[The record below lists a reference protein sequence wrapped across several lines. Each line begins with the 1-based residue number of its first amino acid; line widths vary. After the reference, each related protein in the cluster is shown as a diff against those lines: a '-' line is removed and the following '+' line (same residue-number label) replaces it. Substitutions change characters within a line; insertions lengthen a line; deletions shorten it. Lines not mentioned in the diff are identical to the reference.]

1 MQLKQKAMAFVLNTL
16 YMSEK
21 QRTIKKAVS
30 VTGKGL
36 HTGAMTTVTF
46 KPAPVNH
53 WYKFQRIDLPGQ
65 PIIDAIADNVSETE
79 RSTTLQQNGGKVA
92 TIEHLLAALVGLEID
107 NCLIEVNGPEVPIM
121 DGSSMPFVLALE
133 EAGTLEQDA
142 DRVYF
147 ELKDIVSYEDTAKHI
162 EMLAVPQETFR
173 LTVMVDYNSAVLGT
187 QHATIYSTSEF
198 KTEVASCRTFV
209 FLHELELLL
218 SHNLIKGGDLDNAIV
233 LVDREIPQDKLDHL
247 AKVFN
252 KPNVKVVEQGIL
264 NNTKLKFFNEPARHK
279 LLDMVGDLAL
289 VGMPLKA
296 HILAARPGHSGNVA
310 FAKKLREAAKKDK
323 KAAPR
328 YDLTSDPILNVT
340 DIMKL
345 LPHRPPFLFVDKI
358 IELSETHVV
367 GVKNVTMNE
376 DFFRGHFPGSP
387 IMPGVLQIEAMAQTG
402 GILALKS
409 VPDPENYLTYFMK
422 IDNVR
427 FRNQV
432 LPGDT
437 LVFHLELT
445 SPVRRGIFQ
454 MKGTAYV
461 GDKIATEAEMMAQI
475 AKVKES
481 SNGAEHK
488 GEPVEKAK
496 QLIK

>member
-1 MQLKQKAMAFVLNTL
+1 MA
-16 YMSEK
+16 EK
-21 QRTIKKAVS
+21 QRTIKNTVS
-30 VTGKGL
+30 VSGKGL
-36 HTGAMTTVTF
+36 HTGMPATVTF

-53 WYKFQRIDLPGQ
+53 WYKFKRIDLPGQ
-65 PIIDAIADNVSETE
+65 PEIDADVDNVKETE
-79 RSTTLQQNGGKVA
+79 RGTSLEQNGGKIA
-92 TIEHLLAALVGLEID
+92 TTEHLLAALVGLEID
-107 NCLIEVNGPEVPIM
+107 NVLIEVNGPEVPIM
-121 DGSSMPFVLALE
+121 DGSSMPFVEALE
-133 EAGTLEQDA
+133 KAGAVEQEA

-147 ELKDIVSYEDTAKHI
+147 ELKEILSYEDLDKHI

-173 LTVMVDYNSAVLGT
+173 LTVMVDYNSPVLGT
-187 QHATIYSTSEF
+187 QHATIYKASEF
-198 KTEVASCRTFV
+198 KKEVAACRTFV

-233 LVDREIPQDKLDHL
+233 LVDRDLPAEKYAYL

-252 KPNVKVVEQGIL
+252 KPNLQVKGHGIL
-264 NNTKLKFFNEPARHK
+264 NNTELKFFNEPARHK

-310 FAKKLREAAKKDK
+310 FARKLKELIKKEKLKKGGGRFNLN
-323 KAAPR
+323 AEP
-328 YDLTSDPILNVT
+328 LLNVQ

-345 LPHRPPFLFVDKI
+345 LPHRPPFLLVDRI
-358 IELSETHVV
+358 IELSESHVV
-367 GVKNVTMNE
+367 GIKNVTMNE
-376 DFFRGHFPGSP
+376 DFFRGHFPGNP

-402 GILALKS
+402 GILALKT
-409 VPDPENYLTYFMK
+409 VPDPENYLTFFMK

-432 LPGDT
+432 VPGDT
-437 LVFHLELT
+437 LVFHLELI
-445 SPVRRGIFQ
+445 SPVRRGIFH

-475 AKVKES
+475 SKVKET
-481 SNGAEHK
+481 NGSADAK
-488 GEPVEKAK
+488 TTAKLAKAK
-496 QLIK
+496 QN

>member
-1 MQLKQKAMAFVLNTL
+1 
-16 YMSEK
+16 MSQK
-21 QRTIKKAVS
+21 QRTIKNSVS

-36 HTGAMTTVTF
+36 HTGIVATVTF

-53 WYKFQRIDLPGQ
+53 WYKFKRIDLPGE
-65 PIIDAIADNVSETE
+65 PVIDADVDNVTDTE
-79 RSTTLQQNGGKVA
+79 RGTTLQQNGGKIA
-92 TIEHLLAALVGLEID
+92 TTEHLLAALVGLEID
-107 NCLIEVNGPEVPIM
+107 NVLIEVNGPEIPIM
-121 DGSSMPFVLALE
+121 DGSSMPFVEALE
-133 EAGTLEQDA
+133 KAGTVEQDA
-142 DRVYF
+142 ERVYF
-147 ELKDIVSYEDTAKHI
+147 VVTDNLTYEDVNKRI
-162 EMLAVPQETFR
+162 EMLAVPQETYR
-173 LTVMVDYNSAVLGT
+173 MTVMVDYNSPVLGT
-187 QHATIYSTSEF
+187 QHATIYQASEF
-198 KTEVASCRTFV
+198 KKEVAACRTFV

-218 SHNLIKGGDLDNAIV
+218 SHNLIKGGDLDNAVV
-233 LVDREIPQDKLDHL
+233 LVDREIPQEKLDHL

-252 KPNVKVVEQGIL
+252 KPNVKVVAQGIL

-289 VGMPLKA
+289 VGMPIKG

-310 FAKKLREAAKKDK
+310 FAKKIKEAIKKEKLK
-323 KAAPR
+323 KGAPH
-328 YDLTSDPILNVT
+328 YNPSAEPLLNVT

-358 IELSETHVV
+358 IELGETYVV

-437 LVFHLELT
+437 LIFHLELLG
-445 SPVRRGIFQ
+445 PVRRGIFH

-475 AKVKES
+475 VKTKETNGVTSEPKKEKVK
-481 SNGAEHK
+481 
-488 GEPVEKAK
+488 
-496 QLIK
+496 QLQK

>member
-1 MQLKQKAMAFVLNTL
+1 
-16 YMSEK
+16 MSEK
-21 QRTIKKAVS
+21 QRTIKKPVS

-36 HTGAMTTVTF
+36 HTGILTTVTF

-65 PIIDAIADNVSETE
+65 PIIEADVDNVADTE
-79 RSTTLQQNGGKVA
+79 RGTSLQQNGGKIA
-92 TIEHLLAALVGLEID
+92 TTEHLLAALVGLEID
-107 NCLIEVNGPEVPIM
+107 NVLIEVNGPEIPIM
-121 DGSSMPFVLALE
+121 DGSSMPFIIALE
-133 EAGTLEQDA
+133 EAGAVEQEA

-147 ELKDIVSYEDTAKHI
+147 ELKDILSYEESEKHI
-162 EMLAVPQETFR
+162 EMLAVPQDSFR
-173 LTVMVDYNSAVLGT
+173 LTVMVDYNSPVLGT
-187 QHATIYSTSEF
+187 QHATIYSNKEF
-198 KTEVASCRTFV
+198 KKEVGSCRTFV

-218 SHNLIKGGDLDNAIV
+218 SHNLIKGGDLDNAVV
-233 LVDREIPQDKLDHL
+233 LVDRELPQEKLDYL

-252 KPNVKVVEQGIL
+252 KPKVKVVEQGIL

-310 FAKKLREAAKKDK
+310 FARKLKEVIKKDRK
-323 KAAPR
+323 SAPR
-328 YDLTSDPILNVT
+328 FDVNAEPVLNVN

-358 IELSETHVV
+358 LEVGETHVV
-367 GVKNVTMNE
+367 GLKNVTMNE

-427 FRNQV
+427 FRHQV

-437 LVFHLELT
+437 LVFHLELI
-445 SPVRRGIFQ
+445 SPVRRGIFH

-475 AKVKES
+475 VKVKET
-481 SNGAEHK
+481 NGAIEQK
-488 GEPVEKAK
+488 GQTEKVK
-496 QLIK
+496 QLVK

>member
-1 MQLKQKAMAFVLNTL
+1 
-16 YMSEK
+16 MSEK
-21 QRTIKKAVS
+21 QRTIKKPVS

-36 HTGAMTTVTF
+36 HTGILATVTF

-65 PIIDAIADNVSETE
+65 PIIDADVDNVADTE
-79 RSTTLQQNGGKVA
+79 RGTSLQQNGGKVA
-92 TIEHLLAALVGLEID
+92 TTEHLLAALVGLEID
-107 NCLIEVNGPEVPIM
+107 NVLIEVNGPEIPIM
-121 DGSSMPFVLALE
+121 DGSSMPFIIALE
-133 EAGTLEQDA
+133 EAGAVEQEA

-147 ELKDIVSYEDTAKHI
+147 ELKDILSYEDSEKHI
-162 EMLAVPQETFR
+162 EMLAVPQDSFR
-173 LTVMVDYNSAVLGT
+173 LTVMVDYNSPVLGT
-187 QHATIYSTSEF
+187 QHATIYSNKEF
-198 KTEVASCRTFV
+198 KNEVGSCRTFV

-218 SHNLIKGGDLDNAIV
+218 SHNLIKGGDLDNAVV
-233 LVDREIPQDKLDHL
+233 LVDREIPQEKLDYL

-252 KPNVKVVEQGIL
+252 KPKVKVVEQGIL

-310 FAKKLREAAKKDK
+310 FARKLKEVIKKDRK
-323 KAAPR
+323 SAPR
-328 YDLTSDPILNVT
+328 FDVNAEPVLNVN

-358 IELSETHVV
+358 LEVGENHVV
-367 GVKNVTMNE
+367 GLKNVTMNE

-427 FRNQV
+427 FRHQV

-437 LVFHLELT
+437 LIFHLELI
-445 SPVRRGIFQ
+445 SPVRRGIFH

-475 AKVKES
+475 VKVKET
-481 SNGAEHK
+481 NGAIEQK
-488 GEPVEKAK
+488 GQAKEVK
-496 QLIK
+496 QLVK

>member
-1 MQLKQKAMAFVLNTL
+1 MA
-16 YMSEK
+16 EK
-21 QRTIKKAVS
+21 QRTIKNPVS
-30 VTGKGL
+30 VSGKGL
-36 HTGAMTTVTF
+36 HTGMQATVTF

-53 WYKFQRIDLPGQ
+53 WYKFKRIDLPNQ
-65 PIIDAIADNVSETE
+65 PVIDADVDNVKETE
-79 RSTTLQQNGGKVA
+79 RGTSLEQNGGKIA
-92 TIEHLLAALVGLEID
+92 TTEHLLAALVGLEID
-107 NCLIEVNGPEVPIM
+107 NVLIEVNGPEVPIM
-121 DGSSMPFVLALE
+121 DGSSMPFVEALE
-133 EAGTLEQDA
+133 KAGTVEQDA
-142 DRVYF
+142 DREYF
-147 ELKDIVSYEDTAKHI
+147 ELKEILSYEDLDKQI

-173 LTVMVDYNSAVLGT
+173 LTVMVDYNSPVLGT
-187 QHATIYSTSEF
+187 QHATIYKSSEF
-198 KTEVASCRTFV
+198 KKEVAACRTFV

-233 LVDREIPQDKLDHL
+233 LVDRDMPKEKYEYL

-252 KPNVKVVEQGIL
+252 KPNLEIKGQGIL
-264 NNTKLKFFNEPARHK
+264 NNTQLKFFNEPARHK

-310 FAKKLREAAKKDK
+310 FARKLKEAIKKEKQKKGNGGRFNLN
-323 KAAPR
+323 AEP
-328 YDLTSDPILNVT
+328 LLNVQ

-345 LPHRPPFLFVDKI
+345 LPHRPPFLLVDRI
-358 IELSETHVV
+358 IELSESHVV
-367 GVKNVTMNE
+367 GIKNVTMNE
-376 DFFRGHFPGSP
+376 DFFRGHFPGNP

-402 GILALKS
+402 GILALKT

-432 LPGDT
+432 VPGDT
-437 LVFHLELT
+437 LVFHLELI
-445 SPVRRGIFQ
+445 SPVRRGIFH

-475 AKVKES
+475 AKVKET
-481 SNGAEHK
+481 NGTDTNAK
-488 GEPVEKAK
+488 STAKLAKAK
-496 QLIK
+496 QN

>member
-1 MQLKQKAMAFVLNTL
+1 
-16 YMSEK
+16 MSEK

-36 HTGAMTTVTF
+36 HTGILATVTF

-53 WYKFQRIDLPGQ
+53 WYKFKRIDLPNQ
-65 PIIDAIADNVSETE
+65 PIIDADADNVTDTE
-79 RSTTLQQNGGKVA
+79 RGTTLQQNGGKIA
-92 TIEHLLAALVGLEID
+92 TAEHLLAALVGLEID
-107 NCLIEVNGPEVPIM
+107 NVLIEVNGPEIPIM
-121 DGSSMPFVLALE
+121 DGSSMPFVMALE
-133 EAGTLEQDA
+133 DAGIEDQDA

-147 ELKDIVSYEDTAKHI
+147 ELKDILSYEDTAKHI
-162 EMLAVPQETFR
+162 EMLAVPQDTYR
-173 LTVMVDYNSAVLGT
+173 ITVMVDYNSPVLGT
-187 QHATIYSTSEF
+187 QHATIYSAKEF

-218 SHNLIKGGDLDNAIV
+218 SHNLIKGGDLDNAVV
-233 LVDREIPQDKLDHL
+233 LVDREIPQEKLDYL

-252 KPNVKVVEQGIL
+252 KPKVKVLEQGIL

-289 VGMPLKA
+289 VGMPIKA

-310 FAKKLREAAKKDK
+310 FAKKLKEAIKKDK

-328 YDLTSDPILNVT
+328 FDINSEPLLNVN

-358 IELSETHVV
+358 LELSENHVV
-367 GVKNVTMNE
+367 GLKNVTMNE

-437 LVFHLELT
+437 LIFHLELL
-445 SPVRRGIFQ
+445 SPVRRGIFH

-475 AKVKES
+475 VKVKET
-481 SNGAEHK
+481 NGAADHK
-488 GEPVEKAK
+488 GEPVEKVK

>member
-1 MQLKQKAMAFVLNTL
+1 
-16 YMSEK
+16 MSEK

-36 HTGAMTTVTF
+36 HTGILATVTF

-53 WYKFQRIDLPGQ
+53 WYKFKRIDLPNQ
-65 PIIDAIADNVSETE
+65 PVIDADVDNVTDTE
-79 RSTTLQQNGGKVA
+79 RGTTLQQNGGKIA
-92 TIEHLLAALVGLEID
+92 TAEHLLAALVGLEID
-107 NCLIEVNGPEVPIM
+107 NVLIEVNGPEIPIM

-133 EAGTLEQDA
+133 EAGIEEQEE

-147 ELKDIVSYEDTAKHI
+147 ELKDILSYEDANKRI
-162 EMLAVPQETFR
+162 EMLAVPQDSYR
-173 LTVMVDYNSAVLGT
+173 ITVMVDYNSPVLGT
-187 QHATIYSTSEF
+187 QHATIYSAKEF
-198 KTEVASCRTFV
+198 KQEVASCRTFV
-209 FLHELELLL
+209 FLHELELLI
-218 SHNLIKGGDLDNAIV
+218 SHNLIKGGDLDNAVV
-233 LVDREIPQDKLDHL
+233 LVDRDLPQEKLDYL

-252 KPNVKVVEQGIL
+252 KPKVKVVAQGIL
-264 NNTKLKFFNEPARHK
+264 NNTQLKFFNEPARHK

-310 FAKKLREAAKKDK
+310 FAKKIKEAIKKSK
-323 KAAPR
+323 KSVPR
-328 YDLTSDPILNVT
+328 FNTTGEPLLNVNE
-340 DIMKL
+340 IMKL
-345 LPHRPPFLFVDKI
+345 LPHRPPFLLVDKI
-358 IELSETHVV
+358 LELSENHVV
-367 GVKNVTMNE
+367 GLKNVTMNE
-376 DFFRGHFPGSP
+376 DFFRGHFPGNP

-437 LVFHLELT
+437 LIFHCELL
-445 SPVRRGIFQ
+445 SPVRRGIFH

-475 AKVKES
+475 VKVKET
-481 SNGAEHK
+481 NGVADHKQEH
-488 GEPVEKAK
+488 VEKVK

>member
-1 MQLKQKAMAFVLNTL
+1 
-16 YMSEK
+16 
-21 QRTIKKAVS
+21 
-30 VTGKGL
+30 
-36 HTGAMTTVTF
+36 
-46 KPAPVNH
+46 
-53 WYKFQRIDLPGQ
+53 
-65 PIIDAIADNVSETE
+65 
-79 RSTTLQQNGGKVA
+79 
-92 TIEHLLAALVGLEID
+92 
-107 NCLIEVNGPEVPIM
+107 
-121 DGSSMPFVLALE
+121 
-133 EAGTLEQDA
+133 
-142 DRVYF
+142 
-147 ELKDIVSYEDTAKHI
+147 
-162 EMLAVPQETFR
+162 
-173 LTVMVDYNSAVLGT
+173 
-187 QHATIYSTSEF
+187 
-198 KTEVASCRTFV
+198 
-209 FLHELELLL
+209 LHELELLL
-218 SHNLIKGGDLDNAIV
+218 SHNLIKGGDLDNAVV
-233 LVDREIPQDKLDHL
+233 LVDREIPQEKLDHL

-252 KPNVKVVEQGIL
+252 KPNVKVVAQGIL

-289 VGMPLKA
+289 VGMPIKG

-310 FAKKLREAAKKDK
+310 FAKKIKEAIKKEKLK
-323 KAAPR
+323 KGAPH
-328 YDLTSDPILNVT
+328 YNPSAEPLLNVT

-358 IELSETHVV
+358 IELGETYVV
-367 GVKNVTMNE
+367 GIKNVTMNE

-437 LVFHLELT
+437 LIFHLELLG
-445 SPVRRGIFQ
+445 PVRRGIFH

-475 AKVKES
+475 VKTKETNGVTSEPKKEKVK
-481 SNGAEHK
+481 
-488 GEPVEKAK
+488 
-496 QLIK
+496 QLQK

>member
-1 MQLKQKAMAFVLNTL
+1 
-16 YMSEK
+16 MSEK

-30 VTGKGL
+30 ITGKGL
-36 HTGAMTTVTF
+36 HTGILATVTF

-53 WYKFQRIDLPGQ
+53 WYKFKRIDLPGQ
-65 PIIDAIADNVSETE
+65 PIINADADNVTETE
-79 RSTTLQQNGGKVA
+79 RGTTLEQNGGKIA
-92 TIEHLLAALVGLEID
+92 TAEHLLAALVGLEID
-107 NCLIEVNGPEVPIM
+107 NVLIEVNGPEIPIM
-121 DGSSMPFVLALE
+121 DGSSMPFIIALE
-133 EAGTLEQDA
+133 DAGIEEQDA

-147 ELKDIVSYEDTAKHI
+147 ELKDIISYEDSAKRI
-162 EMLAVPQETFR
+162 EMLAVPQDSYR
-173 LTVMVDYNSAVLGT
+173 ITVMVDYNSPVLGT
-187 QHATIYSTSEF
+187 QHATIYSASEF
-198 KTEVASCRTFV
+198 KKEVASCRTFV
-209 FLHELELLL
+209 FLHELELLI
-218 SHNLIKGGDLDNAIV
+218 SHNLIKGGDLDNAVV
-233 LVDREIPQDKLDHL
+233 LVDRELPQEKLDYL

-252 KPNVKVVEQGIL
+252 KPKVKVLEHGIL

-289 VGMPLKA
+289 VGMPMKA

-310 FAKKLREAAKKDK
+310 FAKKLKEAAKKDK

-328 YDLTSDPILNVT
+328 FNTSAEPLLNVN

-358 IELSETHVV
+358 LELSESHVV
-367 GVKNVTMNE
+367 GLKNVTMNE

-437 LVFHLELT
+437 LIFHLELL
-445 SPVRRGIFQ
+445 SPVRRGIFH

-475 AKVKES
+475 VKVKD
-481 SNGAEHK
+481 SNGSAADHK
-488 GEPVEKAK
+488 LQQVENVK

>member
-1 MQLKQKAMAFVLNTL
+1 
-16 YMSEK
+16 MSEK

-36 HTGAMTTVTF
+36 HTGVLATVTF

-65 PIIDAIADNVSETE
+65 PIIDANVDNVTDTE
-79 RSTTLQQNGGKVA
+79 RGTTLQQNGGKIA
-92 TIEHLLAALVGLEID
+92 TTEHLLAALVGLEID
-107 NCLIEVNGPEVPIM
+107 NVLIEVNGPEIPIM
-121 DGSSMPFVLALE
+121 DGSSMPFLIALE
-133 EAGTLEQDA
+133 DAGIEEQDA

-147 ELKDIVSYEDTAKHI
+147 ELKDILSYEDKGKHI
-162 EMLAVPQETFR
+162 EMLAVPQDTYR
-173 LTVMVDYNSAVLGT
+173 ITVMVDYNSPILGT
-187 QHATIYSTSEF
+187 QHATIYSAKEF
-198 KTEVASCRTFV
+198 KQEVASCRTFV

-233 LVDREIPQDKLDHL
+233 LVDREIPQEKLDYL

-252 KPNVKVVEQGIL
+252 KPKVKVVEQGIL
-264 NNTKLKFFNEPARHK
+264 NTTKLKFFNEPARHK

-310 FAKKLREAAKKDK
+310 FAKILKEAAKKDK

-328 YDLTSDPILNVT
+328 YNLAADPILNVN

-358 IELSETHVV
+358 LELSATHVV
-367 GVKNVTMNE
+367 GLKNVTMNE

-422 IDNVR
+422 IDNVK

-437 LVFHLELT
+437 LVFHLELIG
-445 SPVRRGIFQ
+445 PVRRGIFN

-475 AKVKES
+475 VKVKETTPV
-481 SNGAEHK
+481 AEHK
-488 GEPVEKAK
+488 TETKAK

>member
-1 MQLKQKAMAFVLNTL
+1 
-16 YMSEK
+16 MSEK
-21 QRTIKKAVS
+21 QRTIKKPVS

-36 HTGAMTTVTF
+36 HTGILATVTF

-65 PIIDAIADNVSETE
+65 PIIDADADNVTDTE
-79 RSTTLQQNGGKVA
+79 RGTTLQQNGGKIA
-92 TIEHLLAALVGLEID
+92 TTEHLLAALVGLEID
-107 NCLIEVNGPEVPIM
+107 NVLIEVNGPEIPIM
-121 DGSSMPFVLALE
+121 DGSSLPFVIALE
-133 EAGTLEQDA
+133 DAGVEEQDA

-147 ELKDIVSYEDTAKHI
+147 ELKDILSYEDAAKHI

-173 LTVMVDYNSAVLGT
+173 LTVMVDYNSPVLGT
-187 QHATIYSTSEF
+187 QHATIYSTKEF
-198 KTEVASCRTFV
+198 KQEIASCRTFV

-218 SHNLIKGGDLDNAIV
+218 SHNLIKGGDIDNAVV
-233 LVDREIPQDKLDHL
+233 LVDRELPQEKLDYL

-252 KPNVKVVEQGIL
+252 KPKVKVVEQGIL

-310 FAKKLREAAKKDK
+310 FAKKLKEVIKKDK
-323 KAAPR
+323 KGAPR
-328 YDLTSDPILNVT
+328 FNVNAEPLLNVN

-358 IELSETHVV
+358 LELGENYVV
-367 GVKNVTMNE
+367 GLKNVTMNE

-437 LVFHLELT
+437 LVFHLELM
-445 SPVRRGIFQ
+445 SPVRRGIFH

-475 AKVKES
+475 VKVKET
-481 SNGAEHK
+481 NGAAIESK
-488 GEPVEKAK
+488 EKVK
-496 QLIK
+496 QLVK

>member
-1 MQLKQKAMAFVLNTL
+1 MFNTL
-16 YMSEK
+16 YMSDK

-30 VTGKGL
+30 ISGKGL
-36 HTGAMTTVTF
+36 HTGILATVTF

-53 WYKFQRIDLPGQ
+53 WYKFQRIDLPNQ
-65 PIIDAIADNVSETE
+65 PVIDVDVDNVTDTE
-79 RSTTLQQNGGKVA
+79 RGTTLQQNGGKIA
-92 TIEHLLAALVGLEID
+92 TTEHLLAALVGLEID
-107 NCLIEVNGPEVPIM
+107 NVLIEVNGPEVPIM
-121 DGSSMPFVLALE
+121 DGSSMPFVMALE
-133 EAGTLEQDA
+133 EAGIEEQDA

-147 ELKDIVSYEDTAKHI
+147 ELKDILSYEDTTKHI
-162 EMLAVPQETFR
+162 EMLAVPQETYR
-173 LTVMVDYNSAVLGT
+173 MTVMVDYNSPVLGT
-187 QHATIYSTSEF
+187 QHATIYSASEF
-198 KTEVASCRTFV
+198 KKELASCRTFV

-233 LVDREIPQDKLDHL
+233 LVDREIPQEKLDYL

-252 KPNVKVVEQGIL
+252 KPKVKVVEQGIL

-289 VGMPLKA
+289 VGMPMKA

-310 FAKKLREAAKKDK
+310 FAKKLKEAIKKDK

-328 YDLTSDPILNVT
+328 YDLTAEPILNVN

-358 IELSETHVV
+358 LELSQTHVV
-367 GVKNVTMNE
+367 GLKNVTMNE

-427 FRNQV
+427 FRTQV

-437 LVFHLELT
+437 LIFHLELL
-445 SPVRRGIFQ
+445 SPVRRGIFH

-475 AKVKES
+475 VKVKD
-481 SNGAEHK
+481 SNGTADNKTEH
-488 GEPVEKAK
+488 VEKVK